1 MIDEDFIDLFN
12 NDYLIFSNKSFI
24 NKYENDDLIFK
35 KLIPVYNNKYD
46 ILFVHDFTID
56 NKDIVFNKYYK
67 RIERFNNIIKDK
79 NNEIIF
85 VYCNYNNEYKK
96 NIYKYWNEY
105 FETNLFNNY
114 INEIFIDTSIE
125 KLKELLIKKY
135 GNESIT
141 FMEENLL

>member
-1 MIDEDFIDLFN
+1 MVFHIWYGPVGNKTI
-12 NDYLIFSNKSFI
+12 YLRK
-24 NKYENDDLIFK
+24 
-35 KLIPVYNNKYD
+35 
-46 ILFVHDFTID
+46 
-56 NKDIVFNKYYK
+56 
-67 RIERFNNIIKDK
+67 
-79 NNEIIF
+79 IIF